1 MPAYVFGR
9 LLRAVPLLLGLSI
22 LVFTLIHAAPGG
34 PLTVY
39 LSNPNVRPEDIARLE
54 RLLGLDRPLHE
65 QYVSWLSAFLRGDW
79 GFSYVDGRPVLDRI
93 LERAPATL
101 ELMGTSFALALVLA
115 VALGS
120 LAALSPGG
128 LLDGFV
134 SGTSVVGISLP
145 TFWLG
150 LVLQLVFA
158 LELRWLPTSGRSDA
172 GGGGMSLSHLV
183 LPASTLAFFYAS
195 SWIRYVRTSL
205 RATLALD
212 FVRAGRA
219 RGLSETRLLLHHSL
233 PNALFP
239 LITVLA
245 LDLALLFSGAVV
257 TETVFAWP
265 GMGTLLV
272 DSVYRR
278 DYSVL
283 MGILLSGSAAIVL
296 ANLAAD
302 VAYGFLDP
310 RVRVVKET
318 KA

>member
-1 MPAYVFGR
+1 MPAHVVGR
-9 LLRAVPLLLGLSI
+9 LLRAVPLLLGLSV
-22 LVFTLIHAAPGG
+22 LVFALIHAAPGG

-65 QYVSWLSAFLRGDW
+65 QYLSWLTAFVRGDW

-101 ELMGTSFALALVLA
+101 ELMGTAFAVALVLA
-115 VALGS
+115 VAFGS

-128 LLDGFV
+128 LLDGLV

-158 LELRWLPTSGRSDA
+158 LELRWLPTSARADAA
-172 GGGGMSLSHLV
+172 GGDRLSHLV
-183 LPASTLAFFYAS
+183 LPAATLAFFYAS
-195 SWIRYVRTSL
+195 SWIRYVRASL
-205 RATLALD
+205 RRTLALD

-219 RGLSETRLLLHHSL
+219 RGLSETRLLIHHSL

-283 MGILLSGSAAIVL
+283 MGILLSGSVAIVL

-310 RVRVVKET
+310 RVRLLKE
-318 KA
+318 AEG

>member
-1 MPAYVFGR
+1 
-9 LLRAVPLLLGLSI
+9 
-22 LVFTLIHAAPGG
+22 
-34 PLTVY
+34 
-39 LSNPNVRPEDIARLE
+39 
-54 RLLGLDRPLHE
+54 
-65 QYVSWLSAFLRGDW
+65 
-79 GFSYVDGRPVLDRI
+79 
-93 LERAPATL
+93 
-101 ELMGTSFALALVLA
+101 
-115 VALGS
+115 
-120 LAALSPGG
+120 
-128 LLDGFV
+128 
-134 SGTSVVGISLP
+134 
-145 TFWLG
+145 
-150 LVLQLVFA
+150 
-158 LELRWLPTSGRSDA
+158 
-172 GGGGMSLSHLV
+172 V

-195 SWIRYVRTSL
+195 SWIRYVRASL
-205 RATLALD
+205 SATLERD

-219 RGLSETRLLLHHSL
+219 RGLSESRLLFRHSF

-283 MGILLSGSAAIVL
+283 MGILLAGSAAIVL

-310 RVRVVKET
+310 RVRLT
-318 KA
+318 R

>member
-1 MPAYVFGR
+1 MAAYVAGR
-9 LLRAVPLLLGLSI
+9 LLRAVPLLFGLSI
-22 LVFTLIHAAPGG
+22 LIFALVHAAPGG

-65 QYVSWLSAFLRGDW
+65 QYFGWLSAFATGDW
-79 GFSYVDGRPVLDRI
+79 GFSYVDGRPVLERVV
-93 LERAPATL
+93 ERAGATV
-101 ELMGTSFALALVLA
+101 ELMGTAFALALALALVLGTIS
-115 VALGS
+115 ALR
-120 LAALSPGG
+120 PGG
-128 LLDGFV
+128 VLDSLV
-134 SGTSVVGISLP
+134 SGASIVGISFP

-158 LELRWLPTSGRSDA
+158 VELRFLPTAGR
-172 GGGGMSLSHLV
+172 MSATGDERLAHLA
-183 LPASTLAFFYAS
+183 LPAATLASFYGA
-195 SWIRYVRTSL
+195 SWIRYVRASL
-205 RATLALD
+205 AATLSRD

-219 RGLSETRLLLHHSL
+219 RGLSEAQLLLRHSL

-239 LITVLA
+239 LTTVLA
-245 LDLALLFSGAVV
+245 LDFALLFSGAVV

-283 MGILLSGSAAIVL
+283 MAILMVGSVAVVLS
-296 ANLAAD
+296 NLAAD
-302 VAYGFLDP
+302 IVYGWLDP
-310 RVRVVKET
+310 RVRLGRNEAV
-318 KA
+318 